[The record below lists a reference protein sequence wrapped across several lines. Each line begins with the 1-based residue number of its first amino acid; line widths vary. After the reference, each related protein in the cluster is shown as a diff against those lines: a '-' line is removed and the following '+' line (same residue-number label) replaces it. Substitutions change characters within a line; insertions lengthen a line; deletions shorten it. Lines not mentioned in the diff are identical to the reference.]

1 MECNVCKS
9 QVTSNMKFCKSC
21 GNKLEIQTTDVTS
34 KKVFILSE
42 GEVEVKTYYCTT
54 LEKPFAQGYIC
65 VTNKRVIYYAF
76 GESSKL
82 FEEVYIDKISGINSY
97 YGMGRVTNYLK
108 ITGIAT
114 VVSLI
119 FRQLSDGLSTL
130 NILSSLSIVS
140 VLSRL
145 SILSILVALFFL
157 YKYFFDKSIVYY
169 FNVLSEA
176 SNSSGISMGLYGGD
190 LTGQGAAI
198 SSSSTPTNQT
208 HTMMKELGAMIL
220 DLKNLGDHAVDLW
233 KEKSSIDKDI
243 DNNSD
248 KVIKNANKNKFM

>member
-1 MECNVCKS
+1 MVCNVCKS
-9 QVTSNMKFCKSC
+9 EVKPNTKFCKSC
-21 GNKLEIQTTDVTS
+21 GNKLEDQTTDVPS
-34 KKVFILSE
+34 KKVFTLSE

-108 ITGIAT
+108 IAAISGILA
-114 VVSLI
+114 LI
-119 FRQLSDGLSTL
+119 FRDLGSRISILAALST
-130 NILSSLSIVS
+130 
-140 VLSRL
+140 
-145 SILSILVALFFL
+145 LFFL

-169 FNVLSEA
+169 FNILSEA
-176 SNSSGISMGLYGGD
+176 SKSSGISIGLYGGD

-198 SSSSTPTNQT
+198 SSVSIPTNQT
-208 HTMMKELGAMIL
+208 HIMMKELGAMIL
-220 DLKNLGDHAVDLW
+220 DLKNLGDHAVNLW
-233 KEKSSIDKDI
+233 KEKSSINEDV

-248 KVIKNANKNKFM
+248 EFINNTKENIFM

>member
-9 QVTSNMKFCKSC
+9 QVTPNMKFCKSC
-21 GNKLEIQTTDVTS
+21 GNKLEIQTTDITS
-34 KKVFILSE
+34 KKVFTLSE

-97 YGMGRVTNYLK
+97 YGMGRVTRYLQ
-108 ITGIAT
+108 ISGISI
-114 VVSLI
+114 VLSLI
-119 FRQLSDGLSTL
+119 FRQISESLST
-130 NILSSLSIVS
+130 V
-140 VLSRL
+140 
-145 SILSILVALFFL
+145 SILVSLFFL
-157 YKYFFDKSIVYY
+157 CKYFFDKSIVYY

-176 SNSSGISMGLYGGD
+176 SKSAGISIGLYGEQ

-198 SSSSTPTNQT
+198 SSKSIPTNQT
-208 HTMMKELGAMIL
+208 HIMMKELGAMIL

-243 DNNSD
+243 DNNLD
-248 KVIKNANKNKFM
+248 EVIEKANKNIFM

>member
-1 MECNVCKS
+1 MECSVCKS
-9 QVTSNMKFCKSC
+9 QVTPNMKFCKSC

-34 KKVFILSE
+34 KKVFTLSE

-97 YGMGRVTNYLK
+97 YGMGRVTSYLK
-108 ITGIAT
+108 ISGIAIAA
-114 VVSLI
+114 SLI
-119 FRQLSDGLSTL
+119 FRQLSDGLGIL
-130 NILSSLSIVS
+130 NVLSGLSIVS
-140 VLSRL
+140 VL
-145 SILSILVALFFL
+145 VALLFL

-176 SNSSGISMGLYGGD
+176 SKSSGISIGLYGGE

-198 SSSSTPTNQT
+198 SSRSIPTNQT

-248 KVIKNANKNKFM
+248 EVIEKANKNIFM